1 MIKMTNTPVDPNSKV
16 KQQVIHRERV
26 GDEIILVRIYYLKL
40 IWYVQRLVI
49 ASDSYCQFVILLNE
63 PTDKSTAYL

>member
-26 GDEIILVRIYYLKL
+26 DDEIILVRTYTYDTQNLYL
-40 IWYVQRLVI
+40 WYT
-49 ASDSYCQFVILLNE
+49 Y
-63 PTDKSTAYL
+63 